1 MKSPKVLLIIIAF
14 VLASCNGQS
23 SKNIEIIEPSVFAE
37 KLSATQKPLILDV
50 RTPEEYTAEHIENA
64 VNVDWKGKDFA
75 TKAATFDKSKPVFVY
90 CLSGGRSKKAAQKLQ
105 ELGFTTIY
113 ELDGGI
119 IKWNAE
125 GFTNANPNNKTI
137 GMTSQEYETLL
148 NSDKKVLVDFYA
160 EWCGP
165 CKQMTPYL
173 TKMQKELADKVV
185 IIRIDVDKNK
195 TLVKNMKIDQLPTL
209 ILYEN
214 KEVKWKNTG
223 FISETDLKKQ
233 L

>member
-137 GMTSQEYETLL
+137 GMTNQEYETLL